1 KRRSEAGAIDEIGG
15 SRIAQDGV
23 ILVLAIDHQ
32 VLSTLTFRK
41 ITETITEIP
50 AAWTLAEVTP
60 DRAGITNLLAPN
72 SLSRLGQGR
81 IFLLDRGMVHQLL
94 KGDQS
99 TQTQASPWAV
109 TNSLKFLDLLDID
122 NPLGG

>member
-1 KRRSEAGAIDEIGG
+1 M
-15 SRIAQDGV
+15 
-23 ILVLAIDHQ
+23 ILVLAINDQ
-32 VLSTLTFRK
+32 IVSTFAFRK
-41 ITETITEIP
+41 VTEAIAEIP
-50 AAWTLAEVTP
+50 AAWTLAKVTA

-99 TQTQASPWAV
+99 AQTQASPWAV